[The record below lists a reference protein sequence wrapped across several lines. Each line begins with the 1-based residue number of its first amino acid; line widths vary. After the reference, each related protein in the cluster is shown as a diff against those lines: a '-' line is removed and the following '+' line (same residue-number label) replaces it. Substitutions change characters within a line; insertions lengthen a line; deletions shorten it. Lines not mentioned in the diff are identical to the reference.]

1 MKAKIID
8 GKAIAAELRAE
19 VAAGVRELESAT
31 GVKPG
36 LAVVLAGCDPAS
48 VSYVTA
54 KEKACAEAGIMS
66 REVRLAA
73 DAGEAELLSRI
84 AEANGLRA
92 PYLIL
97 IGQRLR
103 IPK

>member
-1 MKAKIID
+1 MLMQPQQP
-8 GKAIAAELRAE
+8 AE
-19 VAAGVRELESAT
+19 SDY
-31 GVKPG
+31 
-36 LAVVLAGCDPAS
+36 VVVSGDCLWNLAGRFYGDPF
-48 VSYVTA
+48 
-54 KEKACAEAGIMS
+54 GW
-66 REVRLAA
+66 
-73 DAGEAELLSRI
+73 SRI